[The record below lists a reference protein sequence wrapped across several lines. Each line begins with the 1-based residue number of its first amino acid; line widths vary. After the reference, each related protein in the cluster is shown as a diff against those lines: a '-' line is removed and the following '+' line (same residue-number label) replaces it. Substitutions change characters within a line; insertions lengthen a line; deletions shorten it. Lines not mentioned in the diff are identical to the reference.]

1 LALARALVGKHKPLT
16 EMLMATLSIPIH
28 IDTVLPGTATVL
40 TTDELPG
47 TVIVS
52 VQAQAPVGISPDTL
66 CFHLTQDDARR
77 LHRALTAC
85 LKGTTN

>member
-1 LALARALVGKHKPLT
+1 
-16 EMLMATLSIPIH
+16 MAKLLNPVH
-28 IDTVLPGTATVL
+28 IDTIVPGTATVL

-47 TVIVS
+47 TIIVS
-52 VQAQAPVGISPDTL
+52 VQAQAPVDVSPDTL
-66 CFHLTQDDARR
+66 CFHLSQEDARQ

>member
-1 LALARALVGKHKPLT
+1 MGN
-16 EMLMATLSIPIH
+16 LSNPVH
-28 IDTVLPGTATVL
+28 IDAVVPGTATVL

-47 TVIVS
+47 TIIVS
-52 VQAQAPVGISPDTL
+52 VQAQSPVDAGPDTL
-66 CFHLTQDDARR
+66 CFHLSQDDARR